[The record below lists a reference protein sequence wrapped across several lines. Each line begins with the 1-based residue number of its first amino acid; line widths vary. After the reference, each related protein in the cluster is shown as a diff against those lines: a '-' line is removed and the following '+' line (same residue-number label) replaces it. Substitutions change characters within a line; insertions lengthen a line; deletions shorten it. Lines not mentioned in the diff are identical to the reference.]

1 MAGFTAINTSGT
13 AAPKVTECNS
23 QGQPDSL
30 IQNSHVDT
38 VMAVCDSLGLGSAGQ
53 QTTPAFAAGV
63 QKCSSTS
70 KKRPAANAGKR
81 RSKRRKPSNIGDD
94 GHGHELHEITPQG
107 SAETFQPAAKEH
119 LPAENPTDPGRQ
131 TQKVR
136 NVDRESVSSSIVQ
149 PRQPLHEY
157 LAFTPPVTTMD
168 ALGSIPMRTSFDS
181 GTSRDTISRPLYQNV
196 QFEQYQEVSSNVST
210 TQLASAFRSNIDPHI
225 EATGTTG
232 SSPPQKSRIA
242 RPAQRPSRKAKED
255 ALNKIAGIPRKTADV
270 STQASTIIADVTAT
284 QDSDSF
290 DMEAARSA
298 QDVTN
303 SNAHELST
311 SVIPSTTLQHS
322 RAMNEPQLTS
332 EDEFEDTI
340 DFDENAERRAQTPTA
355 RSYKQNIREV
365 DEHETYDGA
374 LLSDAERQF
383 LGKPTRCTTSFLKPA
398 DRIPVIDQHRPS
410 YASEQRKA
418 IVRQPFPQAVLDRS
432 PITGASRATV
442 LRTCFRLGEAL
453 NVGHQAVRMNTDVTI
468 ELYARVTSSWREE
481 PSCRKQHFVFGDL
494 FHGKSPQLEGT
505 FELHS
510 QAVLWNT
517 DSETFLEAAASST
530 MCRAIGRMKRHADR
544 KWRLEIRSIWEASWE
559 DVDWAAGIADG
570 SA

>member
-13 AAPKVTECNS
+13 AVPEVTECNS
-23 QGQPDSL
+23 KGQPVSL
-30 IQNSHVDT
+30 TQNSHVDT
-38 VMAVCDSLGLGSAGQ
+38 VTAVCDYLGLGSAGH

-81 RSKRRKPSNIGDD
+81 RSKRRKPSNISDN
-94 GHGHELHEITPQG
+94 GHEVHKIASHG
-107 SAETFQPAAKEH
+107 SAETFQPAAQEH
-119 LPAENPTDPGRQ
+119 LPAEDPTDPGRQ

-136 NVDRESVSSSIVQ
+136 DVDRDPVSSSIVQ
-149 PRQPLHEY
+149 PRQSLHEY

-168 ALGSIPMRTSFDS
+168 ALGSTPMRTSFDS
-181 GTSRDTISRPLYQNV
+181 GTSRDTISRPLYQSV
-196 QFEQYQEVSSNVST
+196 QSEQYQEVSSNLST
-210 TQLASAFRSNIDPHI
+210 TQLASAFRSHIDPHI

-242 RPAQRPSRKAKED
+242 RPVQRPSRKAKED
-255 ALNKIAGIPRKTADV
+255 ALNKIAGMPRKAADV
-270 STQASTIIADVTAT
+270 SMRAPTTMPEVTAT
-284 QDSDSF
+284 QDSFSF
-290 DMEAARSA
+290 DAEAAWSA
-298 QDVTN
+298 QDVIN
-303 SNAHELST
+303 SNAHESST

-322 RAMNEPQLTS
+322 GAMEEPQLMS

-340 DFDENAERRAQTPTA
+340 EFDEDAERRAQTPTA

-383 LGKPTRCTTSFLKPA
+383 L
-398 DRIPVIDQHRPS
+398 DQHRPAS
-410 YASEQRKA
+410 ASEQRKA

-432 PITGASRATV
+432 PITGTSRATV

-453 NVGHQAVRMNTDVTI
+453 NVGHQAVRMNIDVTI

-481 PSCRKQHFVFGDL
+481 PSGRKQHFVFADL
-494 FHGKSPQLEGT
+494 FHGKSPQLEGV

-510 QAVLWNT
+510 QAILWNT
-517 DSETFLEAAASST
+517 DSETFLDAVGSST
-530 MCRAIGRMKRHADR
+530 MCRAIGKMKRDADR

-559 DVDWAAGIADG
+559 DVDWAAGIADA